1 MYEYNILVN
10 FEYELVRN
18 LVLTLRK
25 YISNLKNTNVEK
37 HIRIIVMMVSKFI
50 V

>member
-25 YISNLKNTNVEK
+25 YISNLKNTNVEN
-37 HIRIIVMMVSKFI
+37 IYVLLL
-50 V
+50 